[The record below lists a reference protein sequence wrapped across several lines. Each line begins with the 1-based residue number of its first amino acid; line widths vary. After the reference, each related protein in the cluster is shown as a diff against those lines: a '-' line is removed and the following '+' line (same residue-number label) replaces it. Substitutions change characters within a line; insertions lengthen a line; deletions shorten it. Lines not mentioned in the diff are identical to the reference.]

1 LLLGLLA
8 QAQSETDG
16 TARTDVRRAFLYAS
30 EFNHSREL
38 AARTRQTIVFESAFA
53 NALARLELNA
63 GEHRFCLDSS
73 GEFFTGIVLR
83 GGRKII
89 TRTVL
94 DKSGCVTEETR
105 AGLYYL
111 SLTHAS
117 EALTFPNIALVS
129 IDRPGP
135 PLLNSGGQP
144 RKGFW
149 AIVPFVQSRPH
160 QAGTGRLRALPSEGG
175 VMPVIGDLSS
185 SRMDSYALWQFGSA
199 SPALLAA
206 PGSVFDYERRSLPA
220 INAGTVVVTNHN
232 RGSSL
237 EVIEREAST
246 FQLRMKT
253 ENDSPAA
260 DLVFSPSLFSPHTL
274 KVLHDSMKNHK
285 PATFSLAFRFFPD
298 GAEMDPLKEGE
309 AALFQAADY
318 RGKATVFPAS
328 TPSMAA
334 FDSSAI
340 TIDRSAT
347 SIRLGPGTGVVLYSG
362 TNYSGSSIALKTD
375 SSQLSDPGTAASIRL
390 TSLTKELLATHS
402 CVNCNFEGIDLSGLR
417 LSEFDLTGA
426 RLLGANLTD
435 TRLNGAKL
443 SGADL
448 TNAILSCTD
457 FSGTDSNHLNDLTHT
472 NLTNVQIVPQASCR
486 TNFSYTRLNV
496 DALPPTQLKFLN
508 LTGVHYERPPPV
520 RSGNVPGPPLVNG
533 SGFAVGGYWAIQP
546 DPALDPS
553 HRAGRLRATLPFQN
567 LSGGNPSDNPNDVYV
582 LADYSSQQMDSYS
595 LFAFPPDA
603 NTDGSILEP
612 GTFLNG
618 FNLFNG
624 PNYLDVIFLTVGQGY
639 QCGLTC
645 TLVNQRLRLTDLG
658 NYRFNL
664 GYYSDRVPDS
674 GPFVVWSGGPPAPA
688 NALLNSKN
696 MSPVKLRVMF
706 RYFPDG
712 TQIGNLAEGEVA
724 LFQQTGFKGK
734 AAVFAADPAWY
745 YLDQLTSDATTL
757 RQTTQSVRLG
767 NNTAVSW
774 APCHPHTCVL
784 TDIFVGVVQDED
796 DVRPERDLFGG
807 QESLS
812 VQPLDQAITLF
823 LQRRSFHNP
832 FFPPLQCTKC
842 KLANANFSDIIFQ
855 KWDLSGA
862 TLAGATLS
870 NVTFNNVNLT
880 GVRFDGAT
888 LSNVKVD
895 KMSDL
900 RTSKFTGAT
909 LSTVTFNG
917 SDLRGVDFSGA
928 VLTDASFAGAKVD
941 KTTILNGA
949 KATCVN
955 LSGPDQNH
963 IVDLTGL
970 DLSQVQWLSSQSCR
984 SNFSY
989 TKLSVTQ
996 VPPAMWKNMN
1006 LTGAV
1011 FVDLNPN
1018 LSSQEQPLDLTGA
1031 MLGGMSLQNVVLDY
1045 AVMAGADLTGTLFNN
1060 ASLQHVNLSG
1070 AKLYSSHLNNVNLDG
1085 ANMSGAYLTKTSVP
1099 GSVAANLQGAFL
1111 RNVNLSQ
1118 AKMSGANFTNASF
1131 YSLTAV
1137 GEGVCTPDSK
1147 TGFTNG
1153 CATASSANM
1162 DGTIFN
1168 DAYLSGVDFSSVKVE
1183 GVNFGNAYLAGAD
1196 FKGAT
1201 LSVNSNGTDTG
1212 FTGAFLQGANLQ
1224 RAVLLNGVSL
1234 DNAYVDFTAAGN
1246 IIYLQLS
1253 GQHTTFAGYWHT
1265 PGEPVCAEMV
1275 YNNPTTPPP
1284 TDQATTCPNGSQ
1296 NVGGCGPTN
1305 SSNLNW
1311 KSPVDIS
1318 TQASYKNDSTYTKAA
1333 QAICTADLLWNLGKI
1348 PGPTAQA
1355 KSRGENK

>member
-1 LLLGLLA
+1 
-8 QAQSETDG
+8 
-16 TARTDVRRAFLYAS
+16 
-30 EFNHSREL
+30 
-38 AARTRQTIVFESAFA
+38 
-53 NALARLELNA
+53 
-63 GEHRFCLDSS
+63 
-73 GEFFTGIVLR
+73 
-83 GGRKII
+83 
-89 TRTVL
+89 
-94 DKSGCVTEETR
+94 
-105 AGLYYL
+105 
-111 SLTHAS
+111 
-117 EALTFPNIALVS
+117 
-129 IDRPGP
+129 
-135 PLLNSGGQP
+135 
-144 RKGFW
+144 
-149 AIVPFVQSRPH
+149 
-160 QAGTGRLRALPSEGG
+160 
-175 VMPVIGDLSS
+175 
-185 SRMDSYALWQFGSA
+185 
-199 SPALLAA
+199 
-206 PGSVFDYERRSLPA
+206 
-220 INAGTVVVTNHN
+220 
-232 RGSSL
+232 
-237 EVIEREAST
+237 
-246 FQLRMKT
+246 
-253 ENDSPAA
+253 
-260 DLVFSPSLFSPHTL
+260 
-274 KVLHDSMKNHK
+274 
-285 PATFSLAFRFFPD
+285 
-298 GAEMDPLKEGE
+298 MDPLKEGE

-318 RGKATVFPAS
+318 RGKATVFSVS

-334 FDSSAI
+334 FDSGAI

-347 SIRLGPGTGVVLYSG
+347 SIRLGPGTGAVLYSEA
-362 TNYSGSSIALKTD
+362 NYSGTPSSFKTD
-375 SSQLSDPGTAASIRL
+375 SSQLSDPGTALSIRL

-435 TRLNGAKL
+435 TRLNGATL

-448 TNAILSCTD
+448 TSAILSCTD

-472 NLTNVQIVPQASCR
+472 NLTNVRIVPQASCR

-496 DALPPTQLKFLN
+496 DTLPPTQLKFLN
-508 LTGVHYERPPPV
+508 LTGVHYERPPRV
-520 RSGNVPGPPLVNG
+520 RGGNVPGPPLVNG
-533 SGFAVGGYWAIQP
+533 SGFALGGYWAIQP

-553 HRAGRLRATLPFQN
+553 HRAGRLRATPPFQN
-567 LSGGNPSDNPNDVYV
+567 LSDDNPNDLYV
-582 LADYSSQQMDSYS
+582 LVDYSSQQMDGYS

-603 NTDGSILEP
+603 NTNGSILGP
-612 GTFLNG
+612 PTGTFLNG
-618 FNLFNG
+618 SPFGYSFE
-624 PNYLDVIFLTVGQGY
+624 IFLTVGQGY
-639 QCGLTC
+639 YCDQNC
-645 TLVNQRLRLTDLG
+645 TLVNQRLTLKDLG

-664 GYYSDRVPDS
+664 GYNSFWDPYS
-674 GPFVVWSGGPPAPA
+674 GPFGLWNGNGAPA
-688 NALLNSKN
+688 NALLQGSD
-696 MSPVKLRVMF
+696 MSPITLRVMF

-724 LFQQTGFKGK
+724 IFQQTGFKGK
-734 AAVFAADPAWY
+734 GAVFAADPNGY
-745 YLDQLTSDATTL
+745 DLDLLTSSSTTL
-757 RQTTQSVRLG
+757 PLTTQSIRLG
-767 NNTAVSW
+767 NNTALSW
-774 APCHPHTCVL
+774 SLSDNTEWDGL
-784 TDIFVGVVQDED
+784 VQDQDNVSPNYDMTIEHT
-796 DVRPERDLFGG
+796 LW
-807 QESLS
+807 
-812 VQPLDQAITLF
+812 VQPLDQAITANI
-823 LQRRSFHNP
+823 QSEGSGGVP
-832 FFPPLQCTKC
+832 FPVPYISPPQCTGC
-842 KLANANFSDIIFQ
+842 KLANATFSGITFQ
-855 KWDLSGA
+855 GWNLSGA

-895 KMSDL
+895 STSRL
-900 RTSKFTGAT
+900 GTSKFTGAT

-917 SDLRGVDFSGA
+917 TDLRGVDFSGA

-941 KTTILNGA
+941 KTTIFKGA

-963 IVDLTGL
+963 IADLTGL

-996 VPPAMWKNMN
+996 VPPAMWKNVN
-1006 LTGAV
+1006 LTDAV

-1018 LSSQEQPLDLTGA
+1018 LSSQAQPLDLTGA

-1045 AVMAGADLTGTLFNN
+1045 AVMTGADLTGTLFNN

-1070 AKLYSSHLNNVNLDG
+1070 AKLYGSHLNNANLDG
-1085 ANMSGAYLTKTSVP
+1085 ANMSGADLTKTSVP

-1118 AKMSGANFTNASF
+1118 AKMSGANFANASF

-1137 GEGVCTPDSK
+1137 GENVCTPDPK

-1168 DAYLSGVDFSSVKVE
+1168 GAYLSGVDFTSVTVE
-1183 GVNFGNAYLAGAD
+1183 GVNFGNAYLAGTN

-1224 RAVLLNGVSL
+1224 GAVFLNGMSL
-1234 DNAYVDFTAAGN
+1234 DDAYVDFTAVGN
-1246 IIYLQLS
+1246 TIYLQLS
-1253 GQHTTFAGYWHT
+1253 GQHTTFAGYWNT
-1265 PGEPVCAEMV
+1265 PGKPVCAQMV

-1284 TDQATTCPNGSQ
+1284 TDQTTTCPNGSQ

-1318 TQASYKNDSTYTKAA
+1318 NQASYKNDSTDTKAA
-1333 QAICTADLLWNLGKI
+1333 QAICTPDVLWNLGKI

-1355 KSRGENK
+1355 KPRGENK